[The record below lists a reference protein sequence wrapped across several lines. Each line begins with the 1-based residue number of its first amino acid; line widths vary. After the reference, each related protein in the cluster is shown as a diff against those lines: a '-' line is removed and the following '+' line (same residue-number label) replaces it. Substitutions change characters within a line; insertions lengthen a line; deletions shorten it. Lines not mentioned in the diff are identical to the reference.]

1 MARLAAVMRGFG
13 IALSRMAGV
22 NAAKARVN
30 TTFQGECFKCDMV
43 GHMARDC
50 RAQPIS
56 PSTGWASGGQ
66 DSKYQKCGS
75 GGHTADRCWISRDC
89 PSNSG
94 GGWASAANSSGGWA
108 IGGQVLKCRTCGS
121 GGHTADRC
129 RISKGYPS
137 NSGGGWANTANSSG
151 GWTRGGQKL
160 TCRKCGNRGHMVDQ
174 CRTDMMKI
182 CQYCTKKGHLLH
194 ECRSRPDNIFPDS
207 KNSLT
212 PPNQGAEWS

>member
-1 MARLAAVMRGFG
+1 MGFGENALAWQVQLKRAPDEGINKFGNVVARLAAVMRGFG
-13 IALSRMAGV
+13 IALSQMAGV
-22 NAAKARVN
+22 NAAKALVN
-30 TTFQGECFKCDMV
+30 TTFQGKCFKCDMV

-56 PSTGWASGGQ
+56 PSTRWASGGQ

-89 PSNSG
+89 
-94 GGWASAANSSGGWA
+94 
-108 IGGQVLKCRTCGS
+108 
-121 GGHTADRC
+121 
-129 RISKGYPS
+129 PS

>member
-1 MARLAAVMRGFG
+1 MAAVMRGFG

-22 NAAKARVN
+22 NAAKAQVN
-30 TTFQGECFKCDMV
+30 ATFQGKCFKCDMV

-56 PSTGWASGGQ
+56 PSTRWANTANSGGGWANTSNSSGGWASGGQ
-66 DSKYQKCGS
+66 DSKCQKCGS

-89 PSNSG
+89 
-94 GGWASAANSSGGWA
+94 
-108 IGGQVLKCRTCGS
+108 
-121 GGHTADRC
+121 
-129 RISKGYPS
+129 PS